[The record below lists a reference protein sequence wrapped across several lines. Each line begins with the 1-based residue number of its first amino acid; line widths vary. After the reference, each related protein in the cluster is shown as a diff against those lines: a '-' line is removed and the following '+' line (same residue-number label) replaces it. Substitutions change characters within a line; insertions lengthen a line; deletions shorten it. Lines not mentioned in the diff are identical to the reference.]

1 MSEYFCHR
9 SHQSDWTKVFVPYDM
24 FYYTLYMSKWKYD
37 TIRYDTIEEINV
49 DVNIF
54 KWSIILWRI
63 RRMPVCY
70 LVWEIKLGSDAEK
83 YYKLT
88 TETFN
93 STGRL

>member
-1 MSEYFCHR
+1 MWLNYGVCPVWYVLLYIVYEYM
-9 SHQSDWTKVFVPYDM
+9 KM
-24 FYYTLYMSKWKYD
+24 
-37 TIRYDTIEEINV
+37 
-49 DVNIF
+49 NISVF